1 MLHLTKLAVGIHD
14 LQHLRTVQTERLKR
28 EKRLRHRTRNFPRRS
43 DEILSGGS
51 MFWVIAGFM
60 LARQSILDI
69 IEDRWPDGSLCTGLI
84 LDPNLIP
91 VLARPTKPFQG
102 WRYLNPADAPP
113 DRNAAPPSRG
123 VEMLPPTLC
132 RELRELCL
140 I

>member
-51 MFWVIAGFM
+51 MFWVIAGFT
-60 LARQSILDI
+60 LARQPILDI

-84 LDPNLIP
+84 LGPNLIP

-113 DRNAAPPSRG
+113 DRNAAPPLRG